1 MKSVVSYLYINE
13 AGSQQSTHN
22 PHKYFLCDET
32 GVVTSL
38 KLHVKNCF
46 RKHCKTFNKFL
57 QRNDGGRS
65 CNITSHHTTTCNTN
79 IILCCACNIFCV
91 GNSEFSLLQAEI
103 FFFFCSLIISYRII
117 SQIPS
122 LVYLFMGLRLDPTCV
137 RIHFFQVCMLLL
149 QRRAKIELG
158 VYAFISQPPP
168 YQHQKLWTDFM
179 SKISLEHFTF
189 LCLLHVCRV
198 HNM

>member
-1 MKSVVSYLYINE
+1 M
-13 AGSQQSTHN
+13 
-22 PHKYFLCDET
+22 
-32 GVVTSL
+32 
-38 KLHVKNCF
+38 KNCF

-91 GNSEFSLLQAEI
+91 GNSEFSLLQAVI
-103 FFFFCSLIISYRII
+103 FFFCSLIISYRII

-122 LVYLFMGLRLDPTCV
+122 LVYLFMGLRVDPTCV

-158 VYAFISQPPP
+158 MYAFISQPPP
-168 YQHQKLWTDFM
+168 YQHQKLWTDSM

-189 LCLLHVCRV
+189 YAYSMYAEYTICKMRILCIIYIICMYTPTITTLFPFSFRT
-198 HNM
+198 